1 MLDRLT
7 GAVKDGGVAGAGL
20 RSYVF
25 PAGAAPGG
33 VRGLDAVLRLVG
45 PSGA

>member
-1 MLDRLT
+1 MVGDHP
-7 GAVKDGGVAGAGL
+7 GKDGGAAGAGL

-33 VRGLDAVLRLVG
+33 VRGLDAVLRPVG
-45 PSGA
+45 SPGA